1 MAKAAQPQELNI
13 NLLQKE
19 EIAGSTGAIINWV
32 LNIGRYFI
40 IATEIVALLTFV
52 FGIKLSADKNN
63 IKQAVKVAQI
73 EVDNKSACDPNDL
86 EKFCEDRFRTLQ
98 NKFNLISSY
107 RSGQFRQNLVINEL
121 LKRLPSGVLIN
132 NLSINEGKIT
142 FSGSFPTAVH
152 LQTLINS
159 FNSDDS
165 KINDLDI
172 QELTSPTT
180 TDPNVGFKAVASINR
195 VDFKETTIA
204 TGSGESN

>member
-52 FGIKLSADKNN
+52 FGINLSADKNN

-180 TDPNVGFKAVASINR
+180 TDPNFSFKAVASINR